1 MDTITLTM
9 LVAGWAGMLA
19 GGLSGA
25 AIGLF
30 FHDERWMG
38 GYGSFRRRLTR
49 LGHISFFG
57 LGFLNLLFAFTHHLA
72 GLPAGWGRIAAG
84 ALLVG
89 AVTMPACCFLS
100 AWRKPFRHLFAVP
113 VLGVVGGV
121 TATLVGLLVTG
132 SAGAGDAAA
141 GAMVSAG
148 AAAGGAP

>member
-1 MDTITLTM
+1 MDPLTLTM

-38 GYGSFRRRLTR
+38 GYGSFRRRLAR

-57 LGFLNLLFAFTHHLA
+57 LGFLNLLFAFTHHMA
-72 GLPAGWGRIAAG
+72 VLPAGWAGLAGG

-89 AVTMPACCFLS
+89 AVTMPTCCFLS
-100 AWRKPFRHLFAVP
+100 AWRKPFRHLFALP
-113 VLGVVGGV
+113 VVSVVTGV
-121 TATLVGLLVTG
+121 TLTLAALL
-132 SAGAGDAAA
+132 GAG
-141 GAMVSAG
+141 GSS
-148 AAAGGAP
+148 